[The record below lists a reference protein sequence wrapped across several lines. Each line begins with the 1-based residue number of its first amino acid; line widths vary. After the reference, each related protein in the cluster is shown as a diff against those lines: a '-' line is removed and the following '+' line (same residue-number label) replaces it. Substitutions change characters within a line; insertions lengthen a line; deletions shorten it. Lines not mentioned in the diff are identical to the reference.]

1 MDPLAGLADIVT
13 PPPVSWLPQ
22 TWGWAVLGA
31 VLLVLLAW
39 MLWRWRKR
47 REANRYRREAL
58 SELSE
63 IPVAEIPAL
72 LKRTALAA
80 WPRDKVAA
88 LSGEQWVAFLQ
99 VSGPLADLLND
110 AEYRST
116 SVSSEEAKTEA
127 KHWIENHHKPIMGLN
142 MTFER

>member
-58 SELSE
+58 GELERISLNE
-63 IPVAEIPAL
+63 VPAL

-80 WPRDKVAA
+80 WPREQVAA
-88 LSGEQWVAFLQ
+88 LSGAEWVAFLK
-99 VSGPLADLLND
+99 VEGGLADLLND
-110 AEYRST
+110 AEYRSA
-116 SVSSEEAKTEA
+116 SLSNEEIKAATRR
-127 KHWIENHHKPIMGLN
+127 WIEEHHVSA
-142 MTFER
+142 